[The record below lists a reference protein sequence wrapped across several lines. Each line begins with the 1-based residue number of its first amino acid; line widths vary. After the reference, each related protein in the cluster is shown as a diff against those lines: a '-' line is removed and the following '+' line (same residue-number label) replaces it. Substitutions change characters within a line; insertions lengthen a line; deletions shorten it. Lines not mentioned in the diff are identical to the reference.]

1 MSDGSGMN
9 HRVDA
14 DGILRIVFDRPD
26 ESVNL
31 LDERLL
37 RELDFLMEEVR
48 RRDEIRAVLFQSAK
62 AGVFVAGMD
71 VDQIAAVTDAY
82 RGAEG
87 ARYGQAVFQKV
98 ADLDR
103 PTACAINGICLGGGT
118 ELALA
123 CSIRVAASDAAVR
136 IGLPEVQIGIIP
148 GFGGTQRLP
157 RVVSLPTALDLILSG
172 RRVDAKRARKIGLV
186 DAVVPAEYLERESVR
201 LLRVAIESGVS
212 RAVARLRRRRTVT
225 ERLMAGVP
233 PLRRYVL
240 DQAHKKTEQR
250 IKPRDYPAPFR
261 ALEAIEAALT
271 KPLQEGL
278 DLEAR
283 IVGEL
288 VPTQTSKNLIW
299 LFKSQRALKRA
310 DPRIQAAPR
319 KVRRVAVMGAGIMG
333 GGIAQAVAEQ
343 GMTVRLKDIRPEPI
357 LDALRTARKIWD
369 RRKKRGG
376 LSENAIARKMAF
388 IAPTVDDTGL
398 VHADLVLEA
407 VVENLDVKRQV
418 LAEAERKMD
427 SRAVFA
433 SNTSS
438 LPISQIASR
447 AIHPERVVGLHFFNP
462 VHRMPLVEVIAGR
475 NSSPEAVSTV
485 RSFALQLGKIPVIVR
500 DEPGFLVNRI
510 LTFYLNEALR
520 LLVDGVRVEVVDAAM
535 TQFGMPMGPFAL
547 LDQVGLDTA
556 KHVAEVLQAAFA
568 SRIGLADESPL
579 DVMVAAGKLGEKN
592 AKGFYR
598 YRDGKR
604 TTVDPD
610 VYKLL
615 EVPAASE
622 LPPETI
628 QERLVL
634 AMVNEAAICL
644 DDSVVR
650 EPRDLDLAM
659 VMGTG
664 FPPFRGGLLRHAD
677 WIGLPIVADRLS
689 RLADARGEHF
699 RPADLIS
706 QMVRDQRRFYP
717 DQVVRP

>member
-1 MSDGSGMN
+1 MADGSGMN
-9 HRVDA
+9 HRIDA
-14 DGILRIVFDRPD
+14 EGILRIVFDRPG

-31 LDERLL
+31 LDERVL
-37 RELDFLMEEVR
+37 RELDRLLEDVR
-48 RRDEIRAVLFQSAK
+48 RREEIRAVLFQSAK
-62 AGVFVAGMD
+62 PGVFMAGMD
-71 VDQIAAVTDAY
+71 VEQIAAVTDAY

-87 ARYGQAVFQKV
+87 ARYGQAVFAKV
-98 ADLDR
+98 AELDR

-123 CSIRVAASDAAVR
+123 CSMRLAAADPAVR

-157 RVVSLPTALDLILSG
+157 RLVALPVALDLILSG
-172 RRVDAKRARKIGLV
+172 RRIDAKRAKRIGLV
-186 DAVVPAEYLERESVR
+186 DAVVPGEYLERESVK
-201 LLRVAIESGVS
+201 LLQRAVESGVD
-212 RAVARLRRRRTVT
+212 RAVARLRRHRGPVD
-225 ERLMAGVP
+225 RLTAAVP

-240 DQAHKKTEQR
+240 DQALKKTEKR
-250 IKPRDYPAPFR
+250 VRSRDYPAPFR

-299 LFKSQRALKRA
+299 LFKSQRALKRS
-310 DPRIQAAPR
+310 DPRVQAAPR
-319 KVRRVAVMGAGIMG
+319 TVRRVAVIGAGIMG
-333 GGIAQAVAEQ
+333 GGIAQAAADQ
-343 GMTVRLKDIRPEPI
+343 GLPVRLKDIRPEPI
-357 LDALRTARKIWD
+357 LDALRTAREIWD
-369 RRKKRGG
+369 RRKKRGR
-376 LSENAIARKMAF
+376 LSERVIEQKMAF
-388 IAPTVDDTGL
+388 ISPTADDTGL
-398 VHADLVLEA
+398 VHADLIVEA

-418 LAEAERKMD
+418 LAEAERRMD

-438 LPISQIASR
+438 LPIAQIAAR

-475 NSSPEAVSTV
+475 HSSPEALATV
-485 RSFALQLGKIPVIVR
+485 RAFALRLGKVPVIVR

-510 LTFYLNEALR
+510 LTFYLDEALH
-520 LLVDGVRVEVVDAAM
+520 LLAEGVRVEAVDSAM

-556 KHVAEVLQAAFA
+556 RHVAEVLQQAFE
-568 SRIGLADESPL
+568 SRIGARAESPL
-579 DVMVAAGKLGEKN
+579 EVMVAAGRLGEKN
-592 AKGFYR
+592 GKGFYR
-598 YRDGKR
+598 YRDQKR
-604 TTVDPD
+604 TGVDGE

-615 EVPAASE
+615 EAPAALE
-622 LPPETI
+622 LPAETI

-644 DDSVVR
+644 QDAVAR
-650 EPRDLDLAM
+650 EPRDVDLAM

-664 FPPFRGGLLRHAD
+664 FPPFRGGLLRYAD
-677 WIGLPIVADRLS
+677 WVGVPIVADRLS
-689 RLADARGEHF
+689 RLADSHGERF
-699 RPADLIS
+699 RPAEVIT

-717 DQVVRP
+717 DQIVRP